1 MPGGFNILSV
11 KAHLSKTWG
20 PDSQRADTMLLI
32 ATTMEPT
39 KRLGSDAEGEA
50 WLDTAAQVYAR
61 RVGTSL
67 STGGRGKTLS
77 ICSRT
82 FSLAT
87 LLPSVARSVRAAS

>member
-1 MPGGFNILSV
+1 MITTQLTEKFGL
-11 KAHLSKTWG
+11 G
-20 PDSQRADTMLLI
+20 PQRADTVLLN
-32 ATTMEPT
+32 ATTMELA
-39 KRLGSDAEGEA
+39 KRLGSEAEGEA

-61 RVGTSL
+61 RVGISL